1 MDNEDSPDR
10 SRERNLVPV
19 ARQSSEE
26 ERAETM
32 AQALRLPKVRLA
44 ATMIFPEAIAAI
56 PEDVARK
63 NKCIGIRKED
73 PSSGKRG
80 RPSLVVAMTDP
91 YDIATIDA
99 IEFAS
104 GCKVKP
110 VVATRTEVQDAIDRH
125 YSSDRYLQ
133 TFLRNISEQ
142 GAVPLDMQAVEH
154 VDAAEGSPAVRLA
167 NLLIQA
173 AIRLGASD
181 LHIEPTLHSVEVRV
195 RAEGLLREYARFP
208 KWLHEQLVSRIKI
221 LANLD
226 IIERRRAQDGRI
238 RVSSDGGEVDLRV
251 STLPTNFG
259 EKVVLRLLVSGK
271 FIVLDALS
279 FDPDDFQTIKRAL
292 DQPQGMVLVTGPTG
306 SGKTTTLYSALHYR
320 QSPAIN
326 IVTVEDP
333 IEIQMPGINQV
344 QVNAKTGM
352 TFASCLRSILRQDPD
367 VILIGEIR
375 DRETQE
381 IAFHAAMTGH
391 LVLTTVHTN
400 STTATISRLI
410 DLGVDPYV
418 LVDAINVI
426 IAQRLLRRNCP
437 NCLEPYHPDPALLA
451 RLHLSTSDTY
461 LRGRGCEM
469 CDGTGYSGRFAIV
482 EVLRIAPAI
491 RDLIIRK
498 ASEAELHRAAAQS
511 GTHFLVERGI
521 AKVRDGVTTVEEL
534 VRVLQLEDQ
543 ERQAT
548 CPECSRLIDPQFVR
562 CPYCLHVL
570 RRQCASCRQEL
581 QEEWRICPYCDTP
594 VALEEVLPPP
604 QYLPPVKSEPV
615 ALVASHELRILV
627 ADDDRLAR
635 MRVVHAL
642 ASLPFRAQVVETE
655 DGEHA
660 LEAIRDGG
668 TDMVILDRLMPGMTG
683 VDVCQELRKNVKTAF
698 IPVLMLTADTDE
710 AHRAEGYLVGTDDYM
725 TKPYSIDEL
734 KARVIRLARRT
745 YGV

>member
-1 MDNEDSPDR
+1 MKHG
-10 SRERNLVPV
+10 LTPV
-19 ARQSSEE
+19 ATPASEE
-26 ERAETM
+26 ERAEAM

-44 ATMIFPEAIAAI
+44 ATMIFPEAVAAI
-56 PEDVARK
+56 PEDLARRA
-63 NKCIGIRKED
+63 KCIGIRKED
-73 PSSGKRG
+73 PPSG
-80 RPSLVVAMTDP
+80 RPGRATLVVAMADP
-91 YDIATIDA
+91 HDIATIDA
-99 IEFAS
+99 IEFAA

-110 VVATRTEVQDAIDRH
+110 VVVTRTEIQDAIDRH

-133 TFLRNISEQ
+133 SFLRNVSED
-142 GAVPLDMQAVEH
+142 GAVPLDLHPVEH
-154 VDAAEGSPAVRLA
+154 GDANDGAPAVRLA

-173 AIRLGASD
+173 AIRLDASD

-221 LANLD
+221 LANLN
-226 IIERRRAQDGRI
+226 ITERRRAQDGRI

-271 FIVLDALS
+271 FIPLEGLS
-279 FDPDDFQTIKRAL
+279 ITPEDMQIIKRAL

-320 QSPAIN
+320 QSPTIN

-344 QVNAKTGM
+344 QVNTKTGM

-367 VILIGEIR
+367 VILVGEIR

-381 IAFHAAMTGH
+381 IAFHAALTGH
-391 LVLTTVHTN
+391 LVLTTIHTN
-400 STTATISRLI
+400 STTATVARLI

-418 LVDAINVI
+418 LIDAVNVI
-426 IAQRLLRRNCP
+426 VAQRLLRRNCP
-437 NCLEPYHPDPALLA
+437 NCLEPYHPDPAVLS
-451 RLHLSTSDTY
+451 RLQLSASDIY
-461 LRGRGCEM
+461 RHGRGCNM
-469 CDGTGYSGRFAIV
+469 CADTGYTGRFAIV
-482 EVLRIAPAI
+482 EVLRITPAI

-498 ASEAELHRAAAQS
+498 ASESELRRAAAQA
-511 GTHFLVERGI
+511 GTLFLVERGI
-521 AKVRDGVTTVEEL
+521 AKVREGVTTAEEL

-543 ERQAT
+543 ELKAT
-548 CPECSRLIDPQFVR
+548 CPECSRDIDPQFVR

-570 RRQCASCRQEL
+570 RRQCASCHQEL
-581 QEEWRICPYCDTP
+581 QKEWRLCPYCDTP
-594 VALEEVLPPP
+594 VVDEEISPPP
-604 QYLPPVKSEPV
+604 QYLPPVKSAPA
-615 ALVASHELRILV
+615 ALSAPHELRILI

-635 MRVVHAL
+635 TRVVHAL
-642 ASLPFRAQVVETE
+642 SSLPFRAQITEAE

-660 LEAIRDGG
+660 LEAIRQRG

-710 AHRAEGYLVGTDDYM
+710 EHRAESYLVGTDDYM

-734 KARVIRLARRT
+734 KTRVIRLARRT
-745 YGV
+745 YGI